1 LLGSLGGEVRS
12 VRMSRALAQAHGS
25 PVLHCRQSSAAVHR
39 TLQHHHVLLRQRVE
53 GAQPPRQD
61 QDRQQQW

>member
-1 LLGSLGGEVRS
+1 
-12 VRMSRALAQAHGS
+12 MSRALAQAHGS